1 MDDVLILHSSSTGDD
16 AGGEGAGVEAGV
28 DPSISDVSSAPPPS
42 GGIVLEMSQDKQ
54 RHWRDATRTC
64 QISQTLANQPTV

>member
-1 MDDVLILHSSSTGDD
+1 MSELSAMDDIPHSSSTGDD

-42 GGIVLEMSQDKQ
+42 GGIVLEMSQETKTTE
-54 RHWRDATRTC
+54 RC
-64 QISQTLANQPTV
+64 NN